1 MAFVT
6 WGGNYCI
13 AQEVTLNFKQN
24 GWKLPTSKKPA
35 TKGEYTY
42 NGFTISIDASKNFY
56 YNSGYLMLKST
67 KTAVGKLTLPAFNFA
82 VEKIEVVGNTAHQ
95 AAQKKIFTL
104 AILLS
109 VQKKQGQKIQIHLL

>member
-1 MAFVT
+1 M
-6 WGGNYCI
+6 
-13 AQEVTLNFKQN
+13 
-24 GWKLPTSKKPA
+24 PTSKKPA

-82 VEKIEVVGNTAHQ
+82 VEKIEVVGNTGASGSTKENIYVGNT
-95 AAQKKIFTL
+95 AVSTE
-104 AILLS
+104 
-109 VQKKQGQKIQIHLL
+109 KQGQKIQIHLL